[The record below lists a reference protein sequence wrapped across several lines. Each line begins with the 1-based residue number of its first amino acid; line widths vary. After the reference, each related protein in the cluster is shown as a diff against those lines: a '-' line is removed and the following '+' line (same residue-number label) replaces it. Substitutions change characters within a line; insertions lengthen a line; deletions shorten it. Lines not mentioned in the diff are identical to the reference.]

1 MTAFL
6 LVVLII
12 ICVAMVGTIL
22 LQRSEGGAL
31 GIGGGGGAGG
41 GLMTGRG
48 AANALTRTT
57 AFLAVG
63 YFIVTITI
71 SILSGSDN
79 TTGSVIEQGATEAE
93 SLMIPMPGDEAA
105 EVPFEAPTV
114 PSVPSVPRPE

>member
-1 MTAFL
+1 MTSFL

-31 GIGGGGGAGG
+31 GIGGGGGGGGMG

-57 AFLAVG
+57 AFLAAG

-71 SILSGSDN
+71 SILSGADN
-79 TTGSVIEQGATEAE
+79 TTGSVIG
-93 SLMIPMPGDEAA
+93 SDSDGNDGLMIEIPEEAPV
-105 EVPFEAPTV
+105 EVPSGPA
-114 PSVPSVPRPE
+114 VPRSE